1 MKFGVQVSCYNTDWE
16 KIKSSI
22 ETLEEGRWNSLW
34 FADHFLPP
42 SPGSPGGQR
51 DQEQGTAFEGFTLAS
66 IAAGMTEKLEIGHL
80 VLGNTYRN
88 PALVAKM
95 ASTIDQAS
103 KGRFILSLGAAWFAR
118 EHEAYGWTFPSLRER
133 SDRFEE
139 ACELIRLLF
148 TSEEPVNYSGRYYN
162 LEDAPLSPSCYR
174 DPHVPILVGGTGEK
188 RTLRTLAKY
197 GDILNIDGWSGRGMS
212 LDLYNHK
219 VGVLETHCENVGRD
233 PSDIKHSLLMPIKIT
248 NNQKEAEEFIKR
260 LGYRASD
267 PSHGNFAGKLLSP
280 EDSGSVAGSR
290 DYVIER
296 IAEFVE
302 AGVDEIM
309 FGGISTGDTE
319 QLEQIEQDI
328 VGAFK

>member
-1 MKFGVQVSCYNTDWE
+1 
-16 KIKSSI
+16 
-22 ETLEEGRWNSLW
+22 
-34 FADHFLPP
+34 
-42 SPGSPGGQR
+42 
-51 DQEQGTAFEGFTLAS
+51 
-66 IAAGMTEKLEIGHL
+66 
-80 VLGNTYRN
+80 
-88 PALVAKM
+88 
-95 ASTIDQAS
+95 
-103 KGRFILSLGAAWFAR
+103 
-118 EHEAYGWTFPSLRER
+118 
-133 SDRFEE
+133 
-139 ACELIRLLF
+139 LIRLLF

-212 LDLYNHK
+212 LDLYHHK

-328 VGAFK
+328 VGAFR